1 MYGRNTS
8 FGNNQGEKC
17 RQGGFAYLLGFVE
30 PVNLIKEYDRLSVYP
45 SVRPVADLKT
55 TYRPF
60 GEFTEVLG
68 FFESLA

>member
-8 FGNNQGEKC
+8 FGDNQGVKLHI
-17 RQGGFAYLLGFVE
+17 GGFAYLLGFIK
-30 PVNLIKEYDRLSVYP
+30 PVDLVKEYDRLSVHP
-45 SVRPVADLKT
+45 RVRPVAELKT
-55 TYRPF
+55 MYEPS